1 MANIRDY
8 LRFRGD
14 LSLLQD
20 PFNEVDGLILSE
32 ISYID
37 YSGIVK
43 EEPDRRV
50 GFEEATEAFF
60 DGKDQKDLSLAPS
73 CPMKFWIFAK
83 MPPPLPVFPALL
95 SLPIAM

>member
-8 LRFRGD
+8 LHFRGD

-60 DGKDQKDLSLAPS
+60 DGKDQKDLSLTPRV
-73 CPMKFWIFAK
+73 
-83 MPPPLPVFPALL
+83 LALL
-95 SLPIAM
+95 FRYPMLSLS